1 MTIAKLNELIVKE
14 MDYGRAKFGA
24 YHNAHEHYAVLQ
36 EEVDEWWE
44 AVKGN
49 YADCAMYEL
58 VQVAAV
64 AIRYILENNTLDI
77 EDIQAKRH
85 ASKN

>member
-14 MDYGRAKFGA
+14 MDYGRDKFGA

-36 EEVDEWWE
+36 EEVEEWWD

-64 AIRYILENNTLDI
+64 AMRYILENNTLDI

-85 ASKN
+85 GKAY